1 MKTKREMTVPL
12 QRAGRSGEVPG
23 IVDAHSE
30 KEAIRL
36 FGIAARK
43 LQKVIQEQAG
53 VNVEK
58 TEHHRLSDTY
68 ELFVIQLAPT
78 ADPSQDKKTASSFVI
93 ERDGQ
98 YINATF
104 YNTAS
109 GSAGKTDPPQID
121 WKGVLNGLIQNVL

>member
-12 QRAGRSGEVPG
+12 RRAGRSGEVPG

-36 FGIAARK
+36 FGIATRK
-43 LQKVIQEQAG
+43 LQKVVQEQAG

-68 ELFVIQLAPT
+68 ELFVIQLAPI
-78 ADPSQDKKTASSFVI
+78 ADPSQDKKIASSLVI

-104 YNTAS
+104 YNTAPES
-109 GSAGKTDPPQID
+109 ADRTGSSQID
-121 WKGVLNGLIQNVL
+121 WKRVLNGLIQNVL